1 MEIFLICFAVIGLAL
16 YFGYKKNKKK
26 HDTVKRV
33 PTQKDDRKAFNQKY
47 ARQFRALG
55 RRKKKDPKE
64 FRKLYSKMAKEK
76 KYRNFD

>member
-1 MEIFLICFAVIGLAL
+1 MEIFLICFAVIGSAL

-26 HDTVKRV
+26 HDTVKIT
-33 PTQKDDRKAFNQKY
+33 PAQKDNRKAFNQKY

-55 RRKKKDPKE
+55 RRKKKDPGE

-76 KYRNFD
+76 K

>member
-1 MEIFLICFAVIGLAL
+1 MEIFLICFAVIGSAL

-33 PTQKDDRKAFNQKY
+33 PAQKDGRKAFNQKY

-55 RRKKKDPKE
+55 RRKKKDPKD

-76 KYRNFD
+76 KEKNYK